1 MSVIFYP
8 VLGELFPSSDS
19 LIEGRR
25 PCQSVLLG
33 LMFSMKGR
41 TQFDQVR
48 FEELRVD

>member
-8 VLGELFPSSDS
+8 VLSEFVPTSDS

-33 LMFSMKGR
+33 LVFSTKGR